1 MTLQSPDTLLFADT
15 DASPVAVSAAQPLPV
30 GETSGSVAFT
40 ITSPETLLFAGP
52 DGSPVV
58 VSRAN
63 PIPVVAV

>member
-1 MTLQSPDTLLFADT
+1 MAHQSPDTLLFADT
-15 DASPVAVSAAQPLPV
+15 DAAPLAVSAAQPLPV
-30 GETSGSVAFT
+30 TDATGAVSFT

-63 PIPVVAV
+63 PIPVIAV